1 MTLEEVAEPAR
12 TAAQI
17 VLDREWYTPGTL
29 KALGGGKM
37 GPPPFLALV
46 FDDAKEEVMWFGQSA
61 EGFGKRNKYCCLP
74 RPAGSTTG
82 RQLYISSSC
91 NVVNRGMIG
100 LRAGEEPNWWEQIKK
115 EAPEM
120 EQEETVE
127 EEEVLQEEEL
137 DYDDEF

>member
-1 MTLEEVAEPAR
+1 MGQAVTLEDVAEPAR

-61 EGFGKRNKYCCLP
+61 EGFGKRNKYLTRVGSSHGCLA
-74 RPAGSTTG
+74 RPVGSTFG
-82 RQLYISSSC
+82 R
-91 NVVNRGMIG
+91 
-100 LRAGEEPNWWEQIKK
+100 
-115 EAPEM
+115 
-120 EQEETVE
+120 
-127 EEEVLQEEEL
+127 
-137 DYDDEF
+137 

>member
-61 EGFGKRNKYCCLP
+61 EGFGKHNKFCYLLLP
-74 RPAGSTTG
+74 
-82 RQLYISSSC
+82 
-91 NVVNRGMIG
+91 
-100 LRAGEEPNWWEQIKK
+100 
-115 EAPEM
+115 
-120 EQEETVE
+120 
-127 EEEVLQEEEL
+127 
-137 DYDDEF
+137 